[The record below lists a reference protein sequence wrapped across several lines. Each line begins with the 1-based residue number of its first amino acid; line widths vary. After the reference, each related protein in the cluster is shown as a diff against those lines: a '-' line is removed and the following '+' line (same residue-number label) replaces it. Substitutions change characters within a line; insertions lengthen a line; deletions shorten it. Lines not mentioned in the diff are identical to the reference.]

1 MSQLRVDRTRR
12 AAAGVL
18 PRRRGQGA
26 NRHRGER
33 LRRESQDVPEDGNQA
48 LEKDVKPIV
57 RETLKTTLYGWL
69 SMTTIQ
75 LDVQFSSKT
84 DQTSS

>member
-1 MSQLRVDRTRR
+1 MPQLRVDRTRR

-33 LRRESQDVPEDGNQA
+33 PGREPQDVPKDGDQTP
-48 LEKDVKPIV
+48 EKDVKPIV
-57 RETLKTTLYGWL
+57 
-69 SMTTIQ
+69 
-75 LDVQFSSKT
+75 
-84 DQTSS
+84 